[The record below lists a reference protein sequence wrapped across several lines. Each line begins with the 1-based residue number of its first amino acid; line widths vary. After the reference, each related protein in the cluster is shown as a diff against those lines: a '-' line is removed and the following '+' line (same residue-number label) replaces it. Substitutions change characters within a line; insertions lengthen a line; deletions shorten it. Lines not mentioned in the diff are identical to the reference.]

1 MELFPSKGRKRT
13 SKNHPNKKSR
23 TKKCRG
29 RRSKNTR
36 CRKTVRGGGKK
47 QDIPLTISM
56 FYPNYIKCKDEK
68 GRILNLG
75 YKPLYGKIM
84 IEAGFNKCDSE
95 EDCNWF
101 RQNKRNIEI
110 KATKAYYAIE
120 KEFPQKED
128 VIIIELIRQKL
139 LPNVTS
145 YFPLLVKK
153 EKLTDYWLR
162 KTNKTYN
169 EYIKSADKK
178 SDDSADKKS
187 DDSADKKTDDEK
199 SDDQSD
205 DEKSDDSDSDPWS
218 KGEEDV
224 TFWSPSYGKSKK
236 EKHPHPAFGRRG
248 K

>member
-1 MELFPSKGRKRT
+1 M
-13 SKNHPNKKSR
+13 
-23 TKKCRG
+23 
-29 RRSKNTR
+29 
-36 CRKTVRGGGKK
+36 
-47 QDIPLTISM
+47 
-56 FYPNYIKCKDEK
+56 
-68 GRILNLG
+68 
-75 YKPLYGKIM
+75 
-84 IEAGFNKCDSE
+84 
-95 EDCNWF
+95 
-101 RQNKRNIEI
+101 
-110 KATKAYYAIE
+110 
-120 KEFPQKED
+120 
-128 VIIIELIRQKL
+128 IRQKL

-169 EYIKSADKK
+169 EYIKSDDEK

-187 DDSADKKTDDEK
+187 DDSA
-199 SDDQSD
+199 